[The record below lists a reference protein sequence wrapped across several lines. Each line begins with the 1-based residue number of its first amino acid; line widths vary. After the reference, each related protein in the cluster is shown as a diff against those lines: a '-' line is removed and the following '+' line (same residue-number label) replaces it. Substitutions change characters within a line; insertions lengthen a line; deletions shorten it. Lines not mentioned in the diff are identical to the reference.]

1 MVWRIKSL
9 LSFVITVNN
18 DFKSKQKV
26 ENMELIIGFVILFWI
41 GVKLNRWINGSSKI
55 ANNQRK
61 IIEELRKQ
69 NQAKK

>member
-9 LSFVITVNN
+9 LSFVMAVTISNIN
-18 DFKSKQKV
+18 QKV

>member
-1 MVWRIKSL
+1 
-9 LSFVITVNN
+9 
-18 DFKSKQKV
+18 
-26 ENMELIIGFVILFWI
+26 MELIIGFVILFWI

-69 NQAKK
+69 NQAKKSHQLFLLLILIFI

>member
-1 MVWRIKSL
+1 
-9 LSFVITVNN
+9 
-18 DFKSKQKV
+18 
-26 ENMELIIGFVILFWI
+26 MELIIGFVILFWI
-41 GVKLNRWINGSSKI
+41 GVKHNRWINGRSKI

>member
-1 MVWRIKSL
+1 
-9 LSFVITVNN
+9 
-18 DFKSKQKV
+18 
-26 ENMELIIGFVILFWI
+26 MELIIGFVILFWI
-41 GVKLNRWINGSSKI
+41 GVKLNRWINGSKI